1 MLLILQGSC
10 RNVLHTVE
18 NIESDWTPEGCPKKP
33 RGVALW
39 ALPGGSEFNYRYF
52 EKIGQGLSREKVWV
66 ILRATKGS
74 AGPCNLYGPVLMG
87 YVEEVL
93 GEYVGC
99 KYWPE
104 EGDWRYFFTIKPMAV
119 ARQADEEL
127 DRYLLEV
134 IKGPKRGSVIEA
146 TKLLQTAGRTEE
158 EFIQE
163 LLSLIKRGGA
173 WITYSRVETPIRADV
188 EALAWVLLLSGKNLL
203 LVGAPGVGKT
213 QLAVK
218 LARMAGSEDP
228 VVVTGRDGLTYDELI
243 FGRGNRPGRLAEA
256 VARSWANLKG
266 GLRPVHL
273 VFDEINRAN
282 TDLALGEVF
291 TALDVA
297 NRWVGVVPR
306 DAAARAGM
314 GDELLSQFKGEVPLP
329 LSFRVLATMNVVDRA
344 QLFKLSFALLRRFAY
359 LYVAP
364 PWFEWSPTW
373 SPGDAKADLGGLQ
386 KFFESAVGELKA
398 SNGWDKAT
406 IFDIS
411 IPAVD
416 EVLNAHQRFLE
427 FVVWTARQAGD
438 VGLELGIS
446 ALVDVFKAL
455 AVYEG
460 LKRGDQ
466 LELGVERLYDGLY
479 SSLVVHQLAAAVP
492 RLKFNYILG
501 IDHELKRFRGL
512 LGVAKS
518 AFGDRSLTRLVVQS
532 IASELPVEGV

>member
-1 MLLILQGSC
+1 MTNHQSTDYTDYNSGK
-10 RNVLHTVE
+10 V
-18 NIESDWTPEGCPKKP
+18 
-33 RGVALW
+33 
-39 ALPGGSEFNYRYF
+39 GG
-52 EKIGQGLSREKVWV
+52 I
-66 ILRATKGS
+66 
-74 AGPCNLYGPVLMG
+74 
-87 YVEEVL
+87 
-93 GEYVGC
+93 
-99 KYWPE
+99 
-104 EGDWRYFFTIKPMAV
+104 
-119 ARQADEEL
+119 
-127 DRYLLEV
+127 
-134 IKGPKRGSVIEA
+134 
-146 TKLLQTAGRTEE
+146 
-158 EFIQE
+158 
-163 LLSLIKRGGA
+163 
-173 WITYSRVETPIRADV
+173 
-188 EALAWVLLLSGKNLL
+188 EALAWVVLLSGKNLL

-213 QLAVK
+213 QLAIK
-218 LARMAGSEDP
+218 LAKMAGSDDP

-256 VARSWANLKG
+256 VAKSWANLKG

-306 DAAARAGM
+306 DAAARAGV

-373 SPGDAKADLGGLQ
+373 SPGDAKADLGGLR

-398 SNGWDKAT
+398 SKGWDRAT
-406 IFDIS
+406 IIDIP

-427 FVVWTARQAGD
+427 FVVWTALRAGD
-438 VGLELGIS
+438 VGLELGVS

-460 LKRGDQ
+460 LKRGNQ

-532 IASELPVEGV
+532 IATELPVEGV